1 MASEALSNGQGR
13 TGLISTRYIMAM
25 LGSIGLAIIYGF
37 KVNVSIAI
45 ISMVNHT
52 ALNNGSSNSSV
63 GLEDGPF
70 VWDNKMRGLIHS
82 MYFTGYLIS
91 MIPSGIVAEKI
102 SAKWVMNIAVLLNA
116 VASICSPV
124 AAHISPAAFAAM
136 RLIQGLGG
144 GASFPAM
151 HVMIAKW
158 APPKERNVIGSIIYA
173 GTALGTV
180 ISILLTG
187 LIAADMG
194 WEAVFYIEGGL
205 CFIWFTVW
213 WIAIADSP
221 ADQRRFIS
229 AQERSYILSSLGNS
243 ESRHEKETS
252 RIPLRQIF
260 SSMPF
265 IAILVAHFCSNCGW
279 YMLLTQLPTYMNE
292 VLHFDLKT
300 NAGLSSLPFFC
311 MWLFTLI
318 LSYVLTKLQG
328 AGVITLTFSRKIGT
342 LFASVVPMICLV
354 IVSYVGNALG
364 AVALMTIG
372 VTCIGGMYCGFLANH
387 IDIAPNF
394 AGTLVAI
401 TNAVATIPGIVMP
414 NVVGYLTSSKDPDE
428 KLFAWKMIFFATAVF
443 YVIEII
449 VYWIFGTAKEQPW
462 NKTDSSHPQAVP
474 LGRNDD

>member
-1 MASEALSNGQGR
+1 MASEASPGGGDR
-13 TGLISTRYIMAM
+13 RIFMPIRYVMAV

-52 ALNNGSSNSSV
+52 ALNDGSNST
-63 GLEDGPF
+63 DGPF
-70 VWDNKMRGLIHS
+70 AWDKKTQGLIHS

-91 MIPSGIVAEKI
+91 MIPSGIIAEKI
-102 SAKWVMNIAVLLNA
+102 SAKWVMNVAVLFNA
-116 VASICSPV
+116 VASIFSPV
-124 AAHISPAAFAAM
+124 AANISPAAFAAM
-136 RLIQGLGG
+136 RLVQGLGG

-187 LIAADMG
+187 LIAAGMG
-194 WEAVFYIEGGL
+194 WKAVFYIEGAL

-213 WIAIADSP
+213 WLVIADSP

-229 AQERSYILSSLGNS
+229 LHEKNYILNSLGNS
-243 ESRHEKETS
+243 GSRHGTGGQ
-252 RIPLRQIF
+252 RVPLRKIF
-260 SSMPF
+260 TSMPF

-292 VLHFDLKT
+292 VLRFDLKT
-300 NAGLSSLPFFC
+300 NAGLSSLPYFC

-328 AGVITLTFSRKIGT
+328 SGVITMTFSRKIGT
-342 LFASVVPMICLV
+342 LFASVVPMVCLV
-354 IVSYVGNALG
+354 IVCYVGNAIG

-401 TNAVATIPGIVMP
+401 TNAVATIPGIVVP
-414 NVVGYLTSSKDPDE
+414 IAVGHLTSSNDPHE
-428 KLFAWKMIFFATAVF
+428 KLFAWKMIFFVTAVF
-443 YVIEII
+443 YVIEIV
-449 VYWIFGTAKEQPW
+449 VYWTFGTAVEQSW
-462 NKTDSSHPQAVP
+462 NNTDSPHPQTVP
-474 LGRNDD
+474 LDKYEE